1 MADDGSRAS
10 RRLRSVDERV
20 AGVMALSIP
29 VNSTETNHMNVSPQ
43 RVLEDVT
50 RVLGDLDELLKAAS
64 TASGD
69 GKEAATT
76 DPEYDRKLAAI
87 RARIDNMQERVA
99 AVDDYFRENTW
110 KTVGAA
116 AALAFIAGLLI
127 GRPARSSD
135 D

>member
-1 MADDGSRAS
+1 
-10 RRLRSVDERV
+10 
-20 AGVMALSIP
+20 
-29 VNSTETNHMNVSPQ
+29 MNVNPQ
-43 RVLEDVT
+43 RLLEDVT
-50 RVLGDLDELLKAAS
+50 RVLGDIDELLKAAS

-69 GKEAATT
+69 SKEAATT

-87 RARIDNMQERVA
+87 RARIDNVQDRLGRAVQERVA